1 MKCGNNEMAGSNGEN
16 GINNENEIMK
26 AKIII
31 SGSIGSNNE
40 AKAIIGEISA
50 KEMKQRQWQ

>member
-1 MKCGNNEMAGSNGEN
+1 MNGGSNGEN

-31 SGSIGSNNE
+31 SGSIGSNNGESNNRRNISERNE
-40 AKAIIGEISA
+40 AAA
-50 KEMKQRQWQ
+50 MAMKYQRK